1 MFTSCDQLALRV
13 NNVYVAYLTAFILM
27 LYTVTSRLSRILIV
41 SLHANKRMLQV
52 TLKEKH
58 DK

>member
-1 MFTSCDQLALRV
+1 MFTSCDQLALRDIYV
-13 NNVYVAYLTAFILM
+13 VAYLTAFILM

-41 SLHANKRMLQV
+41 SLHANKRKLQV